1 MIAARTISEARE
13 RARQRLGRERGYTV
27 KDWGGR
33 IPVAIV
39 YPNSYYIGMSNLA
52 VQTVYSLL
60 NAYPEVVCERAFY
73 DPPPPD
79 GPHPAPVVSMESGR
93 PLDEFAVVAF
103 TLSYELDY
111 FNMVQVLK
119 GAGIPLWAE
128 ERDERH
134 PLVIAGGAC
143 MLTNPAAVAPFLDAA
158 IAGEGEEVI
167 PALVE
172 TWRDELTGS
181 RERLLDDLA
190 TIPGVYVPSRPP
202 AGGAVER
209 QWVRDIAQTEAYS
222 TVLTEDTE
230 LSDMTLIE
238 VARGCGRGCRFCIA
252 GYVFRP
258 PRYRP
263 LDDLLA
269 IVEHS
274 LAHTERVGML
284 GAAVADHPQLPEL
297 VVGAHEMGA
306 RVSVSSLRVDNL
318 RPEVLR
324 ALAAGGTK
332 TVTVAPEAGS
342 ERLRQAI
349 NKGVS
354 EEQILEGAALVAE
367 SGAARLK
374 LYFMIGLPGEEDGD
388 VHAMAALGNRI
399 KQRLDAAGN
408 GTRLV
413 MGVSPLVPKPWTA
426 YEYLEQ
432 TDAATIK
439 QRRAI
444 LKQHLAPGIEL
455 RSDSPRAARIDDVLS
470 RGDARVA
477 SMLAEMP
484 DPSLGTYMRAIRE
497 HGLDGPFPWESE
509 RPPWHIVDVGLT
521 ERFLLREMDKHE
533 RGKRTIACP
542 PPEVG
547 CKLCG
552 VC

>member
-1 MIAARTISEARE
+1 MASTTLAQARE
-13 RARQRLGRERGYTV
+13 LARRRLDRERGYTV

-33 IPVAIV
+33 IPVAMV

-60 NAYPEVVCERAFY
+60 NAYPDIVCERAFY
-73 DPPPPD
+73 DPPGPD
-79 GPHPAPVVSMESGR
+79 GQHPAAVVSMESQR
-93 PLDEFAVVAF
+93 PLGDFAVVAF
-103 TLSYELDY
+103 TLSYEFDY
-111 FNMVQVLK
+111 FNMVQALR
-119 GAGIPLWAE
+119 GASIPLLAA

-143 MLTNPAAVAPFLDAA
+143 MLTNPAPVAPFLDVAV
-158 IAGEGEEVI
+158 AGEGEEIV
-167 PALVE
+167 PSLVAA
-172 TWRDELTGS
+172 WRDGLYGS
-181 RERLLDDLA
+181 REALLDELA
-190 TIPGVYVPSRPP
+190 AIPGLYVPTRPP

-222 TVLTEDTE
+222 TVITEETE
-230 LSDMTLIE
+230 LSNMTLIE

-263 LDDLLA
+263 LEDLLA

-274 LAHTERVGML
+274 LEHTQRVGLL

-297 VVGAHEMGA
+297 VASASDLGA

-324 ALAAGGTK
+324 AIAEGGTK

-342 ERLRQAI
+342 ERMRQAI
-349 NKGVS
+349 NKGVT
-354 EEQILEGAALVAE
+354 EEEILEGATLVGE
-367 SGAARLK
+367 SGARRLK
-374 LYFMIGLPGEEDGD
+374 LYFMIGLPGEEDDD

-426 YEYLEQ
+426 YQYQEQ
-432 TDAATIK
+432 VDATTIK
-439 QRRAI
+439 QRQGI
-444 LKQHLAPGIEL
+444 LKQHLASGIEL
-455 RSDSPRAARIDDVLS
+455 RSDSPRTARIDDVLS

-477 SMLAEMP
+477 TMLAELP
-484 DPSLGTYMRAIRE
+484 DPSLGSYGRAIRE

-509 RPPWHIVDVGLT
+509 QPPWYIVDVGMT

-533 RGKRTIACP
+533 RTKRTIPCP

>member
-1 MIAARTISEARE
+1 MTTDVRQI
-13 RARQRLGRERGYTV
+13 ARQRLRRERGFTV

-39 YPNSYYIGMSNLA
+39 YPNSYYMGMSNLA
-52 VQTVYSLL
+52 VQTIYSLF
-60 NAYPEVVCERAFY
+60 NAYPDFVCERAFY
-73 DPPPPD
+73 DPPAPD
-79 GPHPAPVVSMESGR
+79 SHHPSAVVSMESQR
-93 PLDEFAVVAF
+93 PLADFAVVAF
-103 TLSYELDY
+103 TLSYEFDY
-111 FNMVQVLK
+111 FNMIQSLK
-119 GAGIPLWAE
+119 SAGIPVWAQQ
-128 ERDERH
+128 RDERH
-134 PLVIAGGAC
+134 PLIIAGGAC
-143 MLTNPAAVAPFLDAA
+143 MLTNPAPVAPFLDAV
-158 IAGEGEEVI
+158 IAGEGEEIV
-167 PALVE
+167 PSLVAA
-172 TWRDELTGS
+172 WRDGLYGSRDEL
-181 RERLLDDLA
+181 LDELA
-190 TIPGVYVPSRPP
+190 TIPGVYVPTRPP
-202 AGGAVER
+202 AEGAVER

-230 LSDMTLIE
+230 LSNMTLIE

-263 LDDLLA
+263 LEDLLA
-269 IVEHS
+269 IVDHS
-274 LAHTERVGML
+274 LQHTQRVGLL

-297 VVGAHEMGA
+297 VLGASELGA

-324 ALAAGGTK
+324 AIAEGGTK

-342 ERLRQAI
+342 ERMRQAI
-349 NKGVS
+349 NKGVT
-354 EEQILEGAALVAE
+354 EEEILDGATLVGE
-367 SGAARLK
+367 SGARRLK

-388 VHAMAALGNRI
+388 VHAMAALGSRI

-426 YEYLEQ
+426 YQYQEQ
-432 TDAATIK
+432 VDATTIK
-439 QRRAI
+439 QRQAI
-444 LKQHLAPGIEL
+444 LKQRLAPGIEL
-455 RSDSPRAARIDDVLS
+455 RGESPRAARIDDVLS

-477 SMLAEMP
+477 TMLDELP
-484 DPSLGTYMRAIRE
+484 DPSLGAYGRAIHE
-497 HGLDGPFPWESE
+497 HGLDGPFPWEDE
-509 RPPWHIVDVGLT
+509 RPPWQIVDVGMT

-533 RGKRTIACP
+533 RTKRTIPCP

>member
-1 MIAARTISEARE
+1 MIDVRE
-13 RARQRLGRERGYTV
+13 IARQRLRRERGYTV

-52 VQTVYSLL
+52 VQTIYSLL
-60 NAYPEVVCERAFY
+60 NAYPDFVCERAFY
-73 DPPPPD
+73 DPPARDDPP
-79 GPHPAPVVSMESGR
+79 PPPVVSIESQR
-93 PLDEFAVVAF
+93 PLGDFAVVAF
-103 TLSYELDY
+103 TLAYEFDY

-119 GAGIPLWAE
+119 SAGIPLWADQ
-128 ERDERH
+128 RDERH

-143 MLTNPAAVAPFLDAA
+143 MITNPAVVAPFLDAA
-158 IAGEGEEVI
+158 VAGEGEEAV
-167 PALVE
+167 PALVDA
-172 TWRDELTGS
+172 WRDGLFDS
-181 RERLLDDLA
+181 RDDLLDELA
-190 TIPGVYVPSRPP
+190 KIPGVYVPSRLPP
-202 AGGAVER
+202 GSAVER
-209 QWVRDIAQTEAYS
+209 QWVRDIAQTSAYS
-222 TVLTEDTE
+222 SVITEDTE
-230 LSDMTLIE
+230 LSNMTLIE

-263 LDDLLA
+263 LEDLLDT
-269 IVEHS
+269 VERALPVS
-274 LAHTERVGML
+274 DRVGLL

-297 VVGAHEMGA
+297 VLGARELGA
-306 RVSVSSLRVDNL
+306 RVSISSLRVDNL
-318 RPEVLR
+318 RPEILR
-324 ALAAGGTK
+324 AIAEGGTK

-342 ERLRQAI
+342 ERLREAI

-354 EEQILEGAALVAE
+354 EEQILDGATLVGE
-367 SGAARLK
+367 SGARRLK
-374 LYFMIGLPGEEDGD
+374 LYFMIGLPGEEDDD

-399 KQRLDAAGN
+399 KQRLDAAGH

-426 YEYLEQ
+426 YQYQVQ
-432 TDAATIK
+432 THAAVI
-439 QRRAI
+439 RRRQAI
-444 LKQHLAPGIEL
+444 LKQHLASGIEL

-477 SMLAEMP
+477 TMLAELP
-484 DPSLGTYMRAIRE
+484 DPSLGSFGRAIRE
-497 HGLDGPFPWESE
+497 HGLDGPFPWQGEQ
-509 RPPWHIVDVGLT
+509 PPWQVVDVGMT
-521 ERFLLREMDKHE
+521 ERFLVREMDKHE
-533 RGKRTIACP
+533 RLKSTIACP